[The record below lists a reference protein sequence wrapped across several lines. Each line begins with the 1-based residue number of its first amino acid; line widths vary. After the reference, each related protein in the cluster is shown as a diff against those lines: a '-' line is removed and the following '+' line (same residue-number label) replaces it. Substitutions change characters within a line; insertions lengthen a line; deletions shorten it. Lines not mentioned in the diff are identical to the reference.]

1 MPLATPEQLPKNPTP
16 EQLLATPLGFSK
28 MLGID
33 LHPWQAK
40 VFLDVA
46 LGNRV
51 ALKAANGSGKTSC
64 LAAPLVLWWFAVY
77 PKSQVVTTAGVYRQV
92 K

>member
-1 MPLATPEQLPKNPTP
+1 MPITDPSQLPATLTQ

-28 MLGID
+28 LLDID
-33 LHPWQAK
+33 LHPWQSK
-40 VFLDVA
+40 VFLDVG

-64 LAAPLVLWWFAVY
+64 LAAPLVLWWCTVY
-77 PKSQVVTTAGVYRQV
+77 PK
-92 K
+92 